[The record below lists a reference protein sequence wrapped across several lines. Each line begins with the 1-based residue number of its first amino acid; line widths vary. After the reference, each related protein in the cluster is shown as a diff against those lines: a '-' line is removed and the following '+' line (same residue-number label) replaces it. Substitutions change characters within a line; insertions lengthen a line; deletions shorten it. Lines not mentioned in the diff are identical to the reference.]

1 MDDVKIKAVGIGT
14 AGNDV
19 LNKMVQRK
27 VEEVDFVGIDV
38 NQGNLDKL
46 NVKPKI
52 LVSENL
58 SREVQ
63 DVLKGTDLVFILA
76 DVAEKES
83 NKIAQIVSKTAKT
96 MEILTIVVVATPV
109 NSNEE
114 PEEIEKLKEVADTVI
129 MLPLQKLAEANPEV
143 SFTQMFEKR
152 DEIFI
157 KNVEF
162 ITNLIKKQGIVN
174 LDFDDVKE
182 ILKNSGESV
191 TAFGKG
197 EGQDKVKLVTKQI
210 INTPFVRNIPKARK
224 ILLSITAGADIGLT
238 ELQEVTM
245 IINEKF
251 EADQVNSLF
260 GYIMDVE
267 LEDKIE
273 VEMLITD
280 FSK

>member
-162 ITNLIKKQGIVN
+162 ITNLIKKQGLVN

>member
-1 MDDVKIKAVGIGT
+1 MDGVKIKAVGIGT

-63 DVLKGTDLVFILA
+63 DVLKGTDLVFILT

-96 MEILTIVVVATPV
+96 MEILTIVVAATPV

-129 MLPLQKLAEANPEV
+129 VLPLQKLAEANPEV
-143 SFTQMFEKR
+143 SFTQIFEKR

-197 EGQDKVKLVTKQI
+197 EGQDKVKLVTEQI

-251 EADQVNSLF
+251 EADQVNLLF

>member
-46 NVKPKI
+46 NVKSKI

>member
-251 EADQVNSLF
+251 EADQVNLLF